1 MTLTFMDR
9 GGVGSPH
16 WPPEAVTQLRNM
28 TESLPESLHRTWL
41 GEERTTSPINMHQ
54 TGKLQSSRLQ
64 TTQDWLCHLPAGN
77 LGGRL
82 MVSRLQLV
90 SL

>member
-1 MTLTFMDR
+1 M
-9 GGVGSPH
+9 
-16 WPPEAVTQLRNM
+16 
-28 TESLPESLHRTWL
+28 
-41 GEERTTSPINMHQ
+41 SPINMHQ

-64 TTQDWLCHLPAGN
+64 TTQDWLCHLLAGN